1 MVASFREMFILFSL
15 VGILVLG
22 TISFGVTFQ
31 EENDVTNTI
40 LEDQRINNT
49 FIRLGGNLS
58 DFESETQS
66 QREVYESEIPERGL
80 SSLII
85 FSLVPIIQKFTAM
98 IVGIFNILI
107 IIPSEILGM
116 PSIVMGTLE
125 AIFLVSFI
133 ILGWRVLRV
142 GS

>member
-15 VGILVLG
+15 VGVLVLA

-80 SSLII
+80 ASLII

-107 IIPSEILGM
+107 IIPSEILGI
-116 PSIVMGTLE
+116 PGVVMGTLE

>member
-1 MVASFREMFILFSL
+1 MVASFREFFILFTL
-15 VGILVLG
+15 VGVLVLA

-31 EENDVTNTI
+31 EDNDVTNTI
-40 LEDQRINNT
+40 LEDERINNT

-80 SSLII
+80 ASLII
-85 FSLVPIIQKFTAM
+85 FSLVPIIQQFTAM
-98 IVGIFNILI
+98 IVGVFNILI
-107 IIPSEILGM
+107 VIPAEILGV
-116 PSIVMGTLE
+116 PSVVLGTFE
-125 AIFLVSFI
+125 AIFLVTVI
-133 ILGWRVLRV
+133 ILGWRVLRI

>member
-1 MVASFREMFILFSL
+1 MVESFRSLFILFSL
-15 VGILVLG
+15 IGILVLA

-31 EENDVTNTI
+31 EENGVTNTI
-40 LEDQRINNT
+40 LEDERINKT

-58 DFESETQS
+58 DFPSETQS

-80 SSLII
+80 TSLII

-107 IIPSEILGM
+107 IIPSEILGI
-116 PSIVMGTLE
+116 PSVVMGTLE
-125 AIFLVSFI
+125 AIFLVTFI
-133 ILGWRVLRV
+133 IFGWSVLRT
-142 GS
+142 GR

>member
-1 MVASFREMFILFSL
+1 MVASFREMFILYSL
-15 VGILVLG
+15 VGILVLA

-31 EENDVTNTI
+31 EENGVTNTI
-40 LEDQRINNT
+40 LEDERINKT

-58 DFESETQS
+58 DFSSETQS
-66 QREVYESEIPERGL
+66 QREIYESEIPERGL
-80 SSLII
+80 TSLII

-107 IIPSEILGM
+107 IIPSEILGI
-116 PSIVMGTLE
+116 PNVVMGTLE
-125 AIFLVSFI
+125 AIFLVTFI

>member
-107 IIPSEILGM
+107 IIPSEILGI
-116 PSIVMGTLE
+116 PGVVMGTLE